1 MGIRLKAA
9 ARTAK
14 LFAFATLV
22 PAVII
27 FLFKLDADTLFE
39 LFLLSFLAW
48 MIWVVYQINLTQVE
62 NEEEVKKMQ
71 ERQETMLSSIV
82 KHKE

>member
-1 MGIRLKAA
+1 LGIKLTAA

-14 LFAFATLV
+14 LFAFATGI
-22 PAVII
+22 PAVMMFI
-27 FLFKLDADTLFE
+27 FQLDADTIFD